1 MTKRSQMALRADQG
15 SKPTLRH
22 DYQPPAWLVDQVEL
36 TLKLDRDT
44 TAVHARLHVR
54 RNPNSGA
61 SDAPL
66 ALAGVGLTTR
76 AVRVNGR
83 SIGHSQRRHEGEE
96 MIIDAVPDSAEVE
109 TEVEIAPTANTALEG
124 LYAAGDMLLTQC
136 EPEGFRKITWFLDRP
151 DVMARYRVRLEGS
164 RAQFP
169 VLLSNGNCVEQGDLD
184 GDDHYAIWDDPFPKP
199 SYLFA
204 VAAGRL
210 VSVRDQFTTAS
221 GRQVE
226 LYVHSDPGSLD
237 RLAHAMSSLQRAMRW
252 DEERFGLEYDLD
264 VYHIVATHDFNMG
277 AMENKSLNI
286 FNARYVLADRDTAT
300 DADFEAV
307 EAVIAHEYFHNW
319 TGNRVTCR
327 DWFQLTL
334 KEGLTVFRD
343 QEFTSDL
350 HSRPVKRIQDVADLI
365 GRQMP
370 EDAGPMAHPVRPERY
385 VEINNFYTATV
396 YEKGAEVVRM
406 YQTLLGRD
414 GFRRGLDLYFERH
427 DGQAVTC
434 DDFLA
439 AMADANGRDL
449 TQFERWYRQVGT
461 PTVRAATRFDD
472 ASGELVLTLQQS
484 LADQAD
490 NDQIGPLM
498 IPVDVGFLDAE
509 NLPLEIALSEADA
522 APVDTVTVVLDEE
535 RAEYRFKGL
544 PADALPSLLRN
555 FSAPVHLEYEWSLE
569 QLARLAGFDPDAVN
583 RWRAGRRLAERLLH
597 QGIDR
602 PGSLPEPVGLLAS
615 AWRATL
621 GDPQM
626 DPALSAELL
635 SLPSEAELAEQREQV
650 DPDAIHRARTD
661 LATYLADHLTAE
673 LNAVYQR
680 LGSDR
685 AWSPDGPEIGR
696 RRLRNMALHWLSTA
710 SDRSWMVQADVQ
722 YRQADNMTDRFAAL
736 RALVH
741 ASAEE
746 ADAALSDFAR
756 RYAGDAL
763 VMDKWFAVQATRPN
777 GEVAEL
783 LPRLMTHPAFSLKNP
798 NKVRALIGSFAM
810 ANPVAFHRSDGA
822 GYRLVADLVA
832 ELDAINPQV
841 AARLAGAFARWR
853 RYEPAR
859 ADRMRAELERLAGGR
874 LSPDVGEIVA
884 AALRPPTR
892 RAQ

>member
-1 MTKRSQMALRADQG
+1 MALRADQG